1 MVWRSC
7 RNGTSTEIVF
17 LSFEKKNVKEN
28 TAIQNNKTNKN
39 DDIY

>member
-1 MVWRSC
+1 MELVQKSC
-7 RNGTSTEIVF
+7 SYP
-17 LSFEKKNVKEN
+17 LKKKNVKEN